1 MSLKQDQSQGSAD
14 TGLNDSGTEDEQK
27 SEKESGNGK
36 KVKKTSQPKKAVK
49 SPKIR

>member
-1 MSLKQDQSQGSAD
+1 MSLKQDQSQESAD
-14 TGLNDSGTEDEQK
+14 TGLNDSGTEDEQ
-27 SEKESGNGK
+27 SEKGSGNGK